1 MHRGLERAVAPHP
14 PVPMIT
20 ASRWGWTNTCT
31 QRSVFFSTGQ
41 EGIKSVAP
49 VWPTSSRRHKHI
61 ICTWDSQFNLDRSIF
76 TSIAGRPIHAPIY
89 SFVASMNEH
98 LWWMEITLYI
108 HFSSTIILYI
118 APLRFIHEN
127 LRRIGELSKLI
138 GPSVQKENVL
148 QNVLQGTSAPWVGI
162 NRCRGWS
169 FRPLIRRRKMTL
181 QLQPEI
187 SMIPCAK

>member
-1 MHRGLERAVAPHP
+1 
-14 PVPMIT
+14 
-20 ASRWGWTNTCT
+20 
-31 QRSVFFSTGQ
+31 
-41 EGIKSVAP
+41 
-49 VWPTSSRRHKHI
+49 
-61 ICTWDSQFNLDRSIF
+61 
-76 TSIAGRPIHAPIY
+76 
-89 SFVASMNEH
+89 MNEH